1 MEFLKAILFGIVEGI
16 TEWLPVS
23 STGHLILLN
32 EFIKLDVSERFWS
45 VFLVVIQLGAIMAVV
60 YVYWERIMPFYRIY
74 PTDEEFEEYGEYA
87 KLRTGVDAEAL
98 YLWIKIIIACI
109 PAVVVG
115 LLADDWV
122 DAHLYN
128 WVVISIMLILV
139 GFALIFVEAY
149 TRGRRP
155 FIGDM
160 AEFTYKEVFIIGL
173 FQVIAAILP
182 GTSRSGITIIAGL
195 LLGATRRASVDFTFC
210 LAVPIMLG
218 ASVLKIAKNGLGHD
232 IIEWIILLL
241 GIGTAFIV
249 SLYVIRFFLDFVL
262 THNLAPFGL
271 YRIGLGILI
280 ILVFIIRGLVSH
292 FSGGAEETAM
302 LTNLFPYLTA

>member
-16 TEWLPVS
+16 TEWLPIS

-45 VFLVVIQLGAIMAVV
+45 VFLVVIQLGAICAAI
-60 YVYWERIMPFYRIY
+60 YVYWERIIPFYRIY

-87 KLRTGVDAEAL
+87 KLRTGVDTEAL
-98 YLWIKIIIACI
+98 YLWIKIIIACV
-109 PAVVVG
+109 PAVIIG

-128 WVVISIMLILV
+128 WFVISVMLILV
-139 GFALIFVEAY
+139 GFALIIVEAY
-149 TRGRRP
+149 TRGRKP

-160 AEFTYKEVFIIGL
+160 ADFTYKEVFIIGL

-218 ASVLKIAKNGLGHD
+218 ASVLKIAKYGLGHD
-232 IIEWIILLL
+232 LIEWIILIL
-241 GIGTAFIV
+241 GIGTAFLV
-249 SLYVIRFFLDFVL
+249 SLYVIRFFLDYVL

-280 ILVFIIRGLVSH
+280 ILIFAIRGIVSH

-302 LTNLFPYLTA
+302 LTNLFSYLTA